1 VDIIGLNACDIHAFT
16 QSPQEKMMQSS
27 MKPSR
32 LSLARRESLWAYAFI
47 APWTIGFIIFT
58 FGPML
63 ASLYFSFTEYDIVSP
78 PKWIGLTNY
87 INLFHDPLFW
97 HSMSITF
104 KYAVIAL
111 PLGLIISYLIAV
123 LLNQKIRGINIWRTL
138 YFLPSVIAGVAVA
151 LLWGRIF
158 DPKYGILNPF
168 LAHIGI
174 KGPGWLSDP
183 QWAIPALVIMSLWGV
198 GGNVIIYLAG
208 LQGVPTDLYDA
219 AKVDGATAWQRFR
232 HVTLPMTTPVIFY
245 NLILG
250 LIGTFQYFT
259 EVYVLTNGT
268 GNPARSTLFYN
279 LYLYQNAFKYF
290 HMGYASTMAWVLFVI
305 VLVLTLLIFR
315 SSDTWVFY
323 EGQLRG
329 R

>member
-1 VDIIGLNACDIHAFT
+1 MD
-16 QSPQEKMMQSS
+16 SS
-27 MKPSR
+27 R
-32 LSLARRESLWAYAFI
+32 NLRHLSLARRESLWAYAFI
-47 APWTIGFIIFT
+47 SPWILGFLIFT
-58 FGPML
+58 IGPML
-63 ASLYFSFTEYDIVSP
+63 ASLFFSFTEYNIVDSP
-78 PKWIGLTNY
+78 RWIGVTNY
-87 INLFHDPLFW
+87 VNLFHDDLFW
-97 HSMSITF
+97 HSLGITF

-111 PLGLIISYLIAV
+111 PLGLVFSYLIAV
-123 LLNQKIRGINIWRTL
+123 LLNQKIRGINVWRTV

-151 LLWGRIF
+151 LLWARIF
-158 DPKYGILNPF
+158 DPKFGILNPI
-168 LAHIGI
+168 LAQFGI

-183 QWAIPALVIMSLWGV
+183 QWAVPALVIMSLWSV

-208 LQGVPTDLYDA
+208 LQGVPTELYDA

-259 EVYVLTNGT
+259 EVYVLTNGE
-268 GNPARSTLFYN
+268 GGPARSTLFYN
-279 LYLYQNAFKYF
+279 LYLYQNAFRYF
-290 HMGYASTMAWVLFVI
+290 HMGYASTMAWALFVI
-305 VLVLTLLIFR
+305 VLGFTLLIFR
-315 SSDTWVFY
+315 SSELWVYY

>member
-1 VDIIGLNACDIHAFT
+1 
-16 QSPQEKMMQSS
+16 MQSTL
-27 MKPSR
+27 KPPR

-47 APWTIGFIIFT
+47 GPWIIGFVILTI
-58 FGPML
+58 GPML
-63 ASLYFSFTEYDIVSP
+63 ASLFFSFTEYDIVSAP
-78 PKWIGLTNY
+78 RWIGLTNY
-87 INLFHDPLFW
+87 KNLIHDQLFW
-97 HSMSITF
+97 HSLSVTF

-123 LLNQKIRGINIWRTL
+123 LLNQKISGINVWRTV

-158 DPKYGILNPF
+158 DPKFGILNPF
-168 LAHIGI
+168 LAQFGI

-183 QWAIPALVIMSLWGV
+183 QWAIPALVIMSLWSV

-268 GNPARSTLFYN
+268 GDPARATLFYN
-279 LYLYQNAFKYF
+279 LYLYQNAFRYF
-290 HMGYASTMAWVLFVI
+290 HMGYASTMAWVLFII
-305 VLVLTLLIFR
+305 VLGITLLIFR
-315 SSDTWVFY
+315 SSDAWVYY